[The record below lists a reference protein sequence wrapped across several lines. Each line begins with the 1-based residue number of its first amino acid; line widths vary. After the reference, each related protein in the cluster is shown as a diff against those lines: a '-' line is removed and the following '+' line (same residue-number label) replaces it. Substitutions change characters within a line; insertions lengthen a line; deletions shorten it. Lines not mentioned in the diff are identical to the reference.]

1 MAFPLSRR
9 RLAVLKTTLR
19 NISPAI
25 GSSHAD
31 EALAFALGFKTHASL
46 LARLSGL
53 DDVEIAAEFEP
64 PRLIERLEQLGYGF
78 ASPVAQQISRLLS
91 VAIINHEVMA
101 SLQDAAAHAANDNG
115 TTIRE

>member
-1 MAFPLSRR
+1 MAFQLSRR

-53 DDVEIAAEFEP
+53 DDAELTVEFAP
-64 PRLIERLEQLGYGF
+64 PHLIERLEQLGYGF
-78 ASPVAQQISRLLS
+78 AAPVAQQILMLLNAAFS
-91 VAIINHEVMA
+91 HEIMV
-101 SLQDAAAHAANDNG
+101 SIREAAAHPANENNA
-115 TTIRE
+115 TIRQ

>member
-1 MAFPLSRR
+1 MAFQLSRR

-53 DDVEIAAEFEP
+53 DEAEIAAGFEP

-78 ASPVAQQISRLLS
+78 APPVAQQISRLLT
-91 VAIINHEVMA
+91 ALINHEVMA
-101 SLQDAAAHAANDNG
+101 RLQDAAAHAANDND